1 MSDPARRLPSRPR
14 PPDDQECH
22 TRYHTFVLK
31 TTLYLPD
38 GLKHDL
44 ARLAKERGT
53 SEAELIRQ
61 AIARLVGA
69 EQRPR
74 PTAPLFRSG
83 DPTLAERVDDAL
95 TGFGS

>member
-1 MSDPARRLPSRPR
+1 
-14 PPDDQECH
+14 
-22 TRYHTFVLK
+22 VLK